1 MENILNA
8 ALAENV
14 TRAVKLLTDS
24 PEHLKNLTD
33 FASKNI
39 GMVFNF
45 AMTTFGI
52 GLGIILVAILVS
64 YGIFKAL
71 SIFQNL
77 INL

>member
-14 TRAVKLLTDS
+14 TRAVKPLVDS
-24 PEHLKNLTD
+24 PEHLKNLID
-33 FASKNI
+33 FASKYI
-39 GMVFNF
+39 VGVFEY

-64 YGIFKAL
+64 YGIFKSL
-71 SIFQNL
+71 SVFQNL

>member
-1 MENILNA
+1 MGNTLNA

-14 TRAVKLLTDS
+14 MQTVKPLTDS

-33 FASKNI
+33 FVSKNVVE
-39 GMVFNF
+39 VFEY

-71 SIFQNL
+71 SVFQNL